1 MHVMMKFGLALA
13 LLLGLGLGLDLAEAA
28 PTFPTL
34 SGRVV
39 DEAGLL
45 SPSAREAIT
54 AQLAAHEDATSNQVV
69 VVTLTD
75 LQGYSIEDYGY
86 QLGRHWGIGQAELDN
101 GVLLIVA
108 PKERKVRIE
117 VGYGLE
123 GTLTDALSHDIIQNR
138 ILPRFRQQQFEAGIT
153 EGVNGILAVLQGSY
167 TPVSKKSRPS
177 QSQDLRVGTFIS
189 LFMFLLI
196 AGELSSLW
204 LRGRLR
210 SGLTL
215 AAVAFI
221 AGWIFIS
228 MAGGFIL
235 AMLLFLMHQFV
246 GGGGGPGAS
255 GRSGRYHDRYDYSGR
270 GYGSYGGGYSGGGG
284 FGGFSGGGGSF
295 GGGGASGGW

>member
-1 MHVMMKFGLALA
+1 MRVMIK
-13 LLLGLGLGLDLAEAA
+13 LGLGAAFLFWLGIVQAA
-28 PTFPTL
+28 PTFPPL

-39 DEAGLL
+39 DEANLL
-45 SPSAREAIT
+45 SPATREAIT
-54 AQLAAHEDATSNQVV
+54 AQLEAHEKATTNQVV
-69 VVTLTD
+69 VVTVAD
-75 LQGYSIEDYGY
+75 LQGYPIEDYGY
-86 QLGRHWGIGQAELDN
+86 QLGRHWGIGQAEHDN

-138 ILPRFRQQQFEAGIT
+138 ILPRFRKQQYEAGII
-153 EGVNGILAVLQGSY
+153 EGVNAILAVLQGDY
-167 TPVSKKSRPS
+167 TPVSKKKVSN
-177 QSQDLRVGTFIS
+177 QSQNLHVGTFIS

-196 AGELSSLW
+196 VGELSSMW

-228 MAGGFIL
+228 MAVGFIL
-235 AMLLFLMHQFV
+235 AMLVFLLHQFI
-246 GGGGGPGAS
+246 GSGGGPGAS
-255 GRSGRYHDRYDYSGR
+255 GGTGRHHHRYDYPGR
-270 GYGSYGGGYSGGGG
+270 GYGSYGGGYSSGGG

>member
-1 MHVMMKFGLALA
+1 M
-13 LLLGLGLGLDLAEAA
+13 
-28 PTFPTL
+28 
-34 SGRVV
+34 
-39 DEAGLL
+39 
-45 SPSAREAIT
+45 
-54 AQLAAHEDATSNQVV
+54 AQLAAHEDATTNQVV

-75 LQGYSIEDYGY
+75 LQGYTIEDYGY
-86 QLGRHWGIGQAELDN
+86 QLGRHWGVGQAERDN

-108 PKERKVRIE
+108 SKERKVRIE

-167 TPVSKKSRPS
+167 TPVSKKPRTT
-177 QSQDLRVGTFIS
+177 QGQDLRVGTFIS
-189 LFMFLLI
+189 LLVFFLI

-215 AAVAFI
+215 AGVAFI
-221 AGWIFIS
+221 AGWIIIS
-228 MAGGFIL
+228 MAVGFIL
-235 AMLLFLMHQFV
+235 AMLVFLMHQFV
-246 GGGGGPGAS
+246 GGGGGPGARGGS
-255 GRSGRYHDRYDYSGR
+255 GRQHDRYDYSGR

>member
-1 MHVMMKFGLALA
+1 MRVIMKFGLSAA
-13 LLLGLGLGLDLAEAA
+13 LLLWFAIVQAA
-28 PTFPTL
+28 PTFPPL

-39 DEAGLL
+39 DEANLL
-45 SPSAREAIT
+45 SPSTREAIT
-54 AQLAAHEDATSNQVV
+54 TQLAAHEKATTNQVV
-69 VVTLTD
+69 VVTVAD
-75 LQGYSIEDYGY
+75 LQGYPIEDYGY
-86 QLGRHWGIGQAELDN
+86 QLGRHWGIGQAEHDN

-108 PKERKVRIE
+108 SKERKVRIE

-123 GTLTDALSHDIIQNR
+123 GTLTDALTHDIIQNR
-138 ILPRFRQQQFEAGIT
+138 ILPRFRKQQYEAGIT
-153 EGVNGILAVLQGSY
+153 EGVNAILAVLQGSY
-167 TPVSKKSRPS
+167 KPVSKKKGTS
-177 QSQDLRVGTFIS
+177 QGQDKHVGTFIS

-196 AGELSSLW
+196 VGELSSMW

-228 MAGGFIL
+228 MAVGFIL
-235 AMLLFLMHQFV
+235 AMLVFLLHQFI

-255 GRSGRYHDRYDYSGR
+255 GGTGRRHHRYDYLGR
-270 GYGSYGGGYSGGGG
+270 GYGSYGGGYSSGGG

>member
-1 MHVMMKFGLALA
+1 MHLMMKFGLALV
-13 LLLGLGLGLDLAEAA
+13 LLLGLGLDLTEAA

-45 SPSAREAIT
+45 SPGARQAIT
-54 AQLAAHEDATSNQVV
+54 AQLAAHENATSNQVV
-69 VVTLTD
+69 VVTLAD
-75 LQGYSIEDYGY
+75 LQGYTIEDYGY
-86 QLGRHWGIGQAELDN
+86 QLGRHWGIGQAKLSN
-101 GVLLIVA
+101 GVLLIIA

-153 EGVNGILAVLQGSY
+153 EGVNSILAVLQGSY

-177 QSQDLRVGTFIS
+177 QSQDLGVGTFIS
-189 LFMFLLI
+189 LFMFFLI
-196 AGELSSLW
+196 VGELSSLW
-204 LRGRLR
+204 LRSRLR

-255 GRSGRYHDRYDYSGR
+255 GGSGRYHDRHDYSGR

-284 FGGFSGGGGSF
+284 FGGGFSGGGGSF

>member
-1 MHVMMKFGLALA
+1 MHIMMKLGSAVA
-13 LLLGLGLGLDLAEAA
+13 LLLWLGMGLDPAEAA

-34 SGRVV
+34 SDRVV
-39 DEAGLL
+39 DEAKLL

-54 AQLAAHEDATSNQVV
+54 TQLAAHEDATGNQVV
-69 VVTLTD
+69 VVTLSD
-75 LQGYSIEDYGY
+75 LQGYTIEDYGY
-86 QLGRHWGIGQAELDN
+86 QLGRHWGIGQAERNN

-138 ILPRFRQQQFEAGIT
+138 ILPRFRQQQFDTGIR

-167 TPVSKKSRPS
+167 TPVRIKQPA

-189 LFMFLLI
+189 LFVFFLI
-196 AGELSSLW
+196 AGEFSSQW

-235 AMLLFLMHQFV
+235 AMLLFLIHQFV
-246 GGGGGPGAS
+246 GGGGGPGVSGGS
-255 GRSGRYHDRYDYSGR
+255 GRHYDRYDYSGR